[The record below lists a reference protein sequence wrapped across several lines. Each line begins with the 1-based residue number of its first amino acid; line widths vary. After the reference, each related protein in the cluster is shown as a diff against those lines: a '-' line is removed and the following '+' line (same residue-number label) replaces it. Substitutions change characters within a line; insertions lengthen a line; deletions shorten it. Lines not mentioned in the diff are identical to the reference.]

1 MLIIRQLSE
10 NGMLDIKP
18 IAESLNWKPPMNL
31 TIRSYIDP
39 ESNTDIIII
48 KKTPELQSLPVC
60 YLCGSSTGL
69 VLMYDKYLIC
79 PSCRRKCQE
88 LLLEVRND

>member
-18 IAESLNWKPPMNL
+18 IAEALDWKSPTNL
-31 TIRSYIDP
+31 VIRSYTDP
-39 ESNTDIIII
+39 EANTDIIII
-48 KKTPELQSLPVC
+48 KKSPELQSIPVC

-79 PSCRRKCQE
+79 PSCRRKCQK
-88 LLLEVRND
+88 LLLEAQNN